1 MAAKRPHADNADAV
15 ERALPAKR
23 RPGTVQAVLVDFD
36 ATLTVREEI
45 PAWRLFPEKGG
56 FDREVD
62 VTWLRARG
70 FGGEE
75 RIRGLENMFRRL
87 EEADVE
93 LHVVSWAD
101 RDVIERALS
110 LLGLLTHFKSIA
122 GVQQLG
128 EHSGKA
134 AFIQTLIS
142 EKSLKRHQVLFIDD
156 QQKNVDAVAEVCLT
170 HKTRGR
176 GLTTTEMDSIV
187 QQATATTNDVDQQQ
201 NGYLTAQA
209 PQNEAMAMAD
219 QEATLA
225 QCQPSSHCCYVAAK
239 RGTCAKLISSLAMGL
254 TGFRLLLRAS
264 QPDPQAQCIRT
275 VPLPAHLRSL
285 ILTRSNDECHI
296 SSKISVR
303 RRQQLWSCP
312 MVRLSMSRRAVVMVQ
327 EDFDAKLPLV
337 PLETYLQQHPSSQV
351 LGPEAVTYVLSASW
365 GRSRLGTIR
374 AAQLKRLM
382 AGHDRRCRFVR
393 LASYNQ
399 AGWPFRRP
407 EKEHFEVIKSA
418 CRICHSLD
426 DCPDDPLVAPCRCDG
441 SLRYVHNSCQQ
452 AWLSHRRGLSDFTCE
467 LCRANLACRLT
478 MATRLQVVSVFLASV
493 LLWWAQIG
501 SAWQAAQLAGRLILA
516 SWRNVGRVG
525 HLFGGS
531 AHPPVPPA
539 ALVVLCQDF
548 AHCSAQRLVISV
560 LTALLALN
568 LFRFLQRPLTFVCED
583 LLAKICTVKIGGC
596 VLVLLHEVIWVL
608 PAVKRVAPYSAWCA
622 LGNTLLMDTIVLAF
636 LKVPREDR
644 CGRQAACRVLH
655 AAVSLTSDF
664 LPFAAVFFLWLA
676 SLGMVIAASLVPC
689 MALLLHEAV
698 RDLRR
703 RRQQHGTLQMAVFV
717 LCSAVRV
724 MSSFSAGELK
734 DKDILA
740 IWMERGSLALWL
752 VLEAAV
758 FFDVSIVRRGV
769 SCARD
774 GTSQVLWSIACVGQ
788 ITLVA
793 CSLVNPSTTPPGEG
807 CRGVKIFPV
816 FPSPRRQ
823 GTSESSTVWL
833 WRLREA
839 LAGSCRGSTATTLQ
853 VTALM
858 LMLVCYWSIHAPVLT
873 GWFRRTR
880 QAMVQALTHI
890 DPSQVIFFDHPCH
903 SNSSNQK
910 WTLGTCAVFAAVFV
924 SRALRGLSIGS
935 PAVAQVPAE
944 RRLTFAAI
952 DAANAESSRRVKTPI
967 NRINRSAC
975 DVLATQLQMPVC
987 EHLSSQFSSFAFPP
1001 RFVWME
1007 DIDDVLQRWQS
1018 LKPDGAVFRAECL
1031 DDAVSMVSNII
1042 SESGAERCLQR
1053 KALMLLRPD
1062 SEINVPLMIQLL
1074 QIDES
1079 FEFSE
1084 VKKSFTTSQHPPA
1097 QSAVVYFPYFWQAMQ
1112 ELQMRLFPRE
1122 GRAPIAIEAASFRD
1136 AVLDLAAAGSLTT
1149 AGFADLIV
1157 VSQKDSM
1164 DHRAWDRL
1172 LEAAHF
1178 LVEQERPK
1186 TAERQPQT
1194 SAETLQQMT
1203 CSHKPIHMAILATI
1217 LFTWLFELCEDYC
1230 RGNKAALIRSVR
1242 DVLGCS
1248 SREAFVHLAAAHW
1261 DLEGA
1266 LRHYDLQ
1273 SKLNTLDALEAC
1285 RPDASGWN
1293 SHAAK
1298 LRKAERDC
1306 PICACDF
1313 CIGSEP
1319 IVTSCCFKAICAHCV
1334 AVLVAAGSTDG
1345 ILLCPFC
1352 RQSSDVPTGTQKTSS
1367 DQV

>member
-1 MAAKRPHADNADAV
+1 
-15 ERALPAKR
+15 
-23 RPGTVQAVLVDFD
+23 
-36 ATLTVREEI
+36 
-45 PAWRLFPEKGG
+45 
-56 FDREVD
+56 
-62 VTWLRARG
+62 
-70 FGGEE
+70 
-75 RIRGLENMFRRL
+75 
-87 EEADVE
+87 
-93 LHVVSWAD
+93 
-101 RDVIERALS
+101 
-110 LLGLLTHFKSIA
+110 
-122 GVQQLG
+122 
-128 EHSGKA
+128 
-134 AFIQTLIS
+134 
-142 EKSLKRHQVLFIDD
+142 
-156 QQKNVDAVAEVCLT
+156 
-170 HKTRGR
+170 
-176 GLTTTEMDSIV
+176 
-187 QQATATTNDVDQQQ
+187 
-201 NGYLTAQA
+201 
-209 PQNEAMAMAD
+209 
-219 QEATLA
+219 
-225 QCQPSSHCCYVAAK
+225 
-239 RGTCAKLISSLAMGL
+239 
-254 TGFRLLLRAS
+254 
-264 QPDPQAQCIRT
+264 
-275 VPLPAHLRSL
+275 
-285 ILTRSNDECHI
+285 
-296 SSKISVR
+296 
-303 RRQQLWSCP
+303 
-312 MVRLSMSRRAVVMVQ
+312 
-327 EDFDAKLPLV
+327 
-337 PLETYLQQHPSSQV
+337 
-351 LGPEAVTYVLSASW
+351 VLSASW

-426 DCPDDPLVAPCRCDG
+426 DSPDDPLVAPCRCDG

-636 LKVPREDR
+636 LKVPREER

-807 CRGVKIFPV
+807 CRGVKIFPI

-903 SNSSNQK
+903 R
-910 WTLGTCAVFAAVFV
+910 T
-924 SRALRGLSIGS
+924 
-935 PAVAQVPAE
+935 
-944 RRLTFAAI
+944 
-952 DAANAESSRRVKTPI
+952 
-967 NRINRSAC
+967 
-975 DVLATQLQMPVC
+975 
-987 EHLSSQFSSFAFPP
+987 H
-1001 RFVWME
+1001 
-1007 DIDDVLQRWQS
+1007 
-1018 LKPDGAVFRAECL
+1018 
-1031 DDAVSMVSNII
+1031 
-1042 SESGAERCLQR
+1042 
-1053 KALMLLRPD
+1053 
-1062 SEINVPLMIQLL
+1062 
-1074 QIDES
+1074 
-1079 FEFSE
+1079 
-1084 VKKSFTTSQHPPA
+1084 
-1097 QSAVVYFPYFWQAMQ
+1097 
-1112 ELQMRLFPRE
+1112 
-1122 GRAPIAIEAASFRD
+1122 
-1136 AVLDLAAAGSLTT
+1136 
-1149 AGFADLIV
+1149 
-1157 VSQKDSM
+1157 
-1164 DHRAWDRL
+1164 
-1172 LEAAHF
+1172 
-1178 LVEQERPK
+1178 
-1186 TAERQPQT
+1186 
-1194 SAETLQQMT
+1194 
-1203 CSHKPIHMAILATI
+1203 
-1217 LFTWLFELCEDYC
+1217 
-1230 RGNKAALIRSVR
+1230 
-1242 DVLGCS
+1242 
-1248 SREAFVHLAAAHW
+1248 
-1261 DLEGA
+1261 
-1266 LRHYDLQ
+1266 
-1273 SKLNTLDALEAC
+1273 
-1285 RPDASGWN
+1285 
-1293 SHAAK
+1293 
-1298 LRKAERDC
+1298 
-1306 PICACDF
+1306 
-1313 CIGSEP
+1313 
-1319 IVTSCCFKAICAHCV
+1319 
-1334 AVLVAAGSTDG
+1334 
-1345 ILLCPFC
+1345 
-1352 RQSSDVPTGTQKTSS
+1352 
-1367 DQV
+1367 